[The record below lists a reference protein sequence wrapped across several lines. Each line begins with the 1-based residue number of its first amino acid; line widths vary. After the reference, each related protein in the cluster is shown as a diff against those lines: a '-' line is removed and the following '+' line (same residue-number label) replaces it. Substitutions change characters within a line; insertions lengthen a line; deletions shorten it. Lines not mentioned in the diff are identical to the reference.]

1 VFSWRTTLSS
11 NLFHNSPRQD
21 VPSLCADLAFT
32 LLTYGLCLSNL
43 ARSNVAALGSYE
55 HEESTSDVERKAK
68 DEKLNFAVNLLCR
81 ASGVFRHLSEEVLPE
96 WERTGI
102 SPAARPPDITQ
113 PVTSALAKLALADA
127 QTLAIRKLLSKAAY
141 DNSLTPGP
149 PLPKSHPSPGPIAKL
164 YLECEDLYASARAL
178 VKSQGKTKGHENEE
192 VSAELR
198 HYLADEAQLCGA
210 LAHKW
215 LGVDAGEHGGGDKC
229 GVAIAFLLWAKTELE
244 DLKDGGKGLIG
255 RAKDLRERRKS
266 KVATELA
273 STTLFWKYYKNMNDT
288 IHFQSIPPR
297 SELQASIP
305 AGRSAVA
312 VKPYQSPTPAFGP
325 GSVEHTRRQAESL
338 ELEELEGDNIELRS
352 KAPGSPPSSNTSSYA
367 GAGSYF

>member
-1 VFSWRTTLSS
+1 M
-11 NLFHNSPRQD
+11 
-21 VPSLCADLAFT
+21 
-32 LLTYGLCLSNL
+32 
-43 ARSNVAALGSYE
+43 
-55 HEESTSDVERKAK
+55 
-68 DEKLNFAVNLLCR
+68 
-81 ASGVFRHLSEEVLPE
+81 
-96 WERTGI
+96 
-102 SPAARPPDITQ
+102 
-113 PVTSALAKLALADA
+113 ALADA

-149 PLPKSHPSPGPIAKL
+149 PLPKSHPSPGLIAKL

-215 LGVDAGEHGGGDKC
+215 LGVDAGEQGGGDKC

-288 IHFQSIPPR
+288 VCFPLSWR
-297 SELQASIP
+297 
-305 AGRSAVA
+305 
-312 VKPYQSPTPAFGP
+312 TPDAQFW
-325 GSVEHTRRQAESL
+325 HRY
-338 ELEELEGDNIELRS
+338 
-352 KAPGSPPSSNTSSYA
+352 TSSPSLP
-367 GAGSYF
+367 GQNCKRQSRQVVLLLQSNPTNPPPPLLDLVPSNIHDDKQNR